1 MPRPNWFFAFPLE
14 GSFVSGLSEMP
25 AGFRR
30 YHPEDVHLTLTFLGG
45 CGEEAALRALAVL
58 DAILPASG
66 AGPIAVSLAEIAP
79 MGPRGRYSAL
89 SALLGRGRK
98 ETEALIA
105 RLRDPLSEAAIGRR
119 ERRAPKAHVTLARPM
134 IRGTDAHRREG
145 LEWAKATDLRAVERP
160 LDRIALYTWHD
171 DRRERLFKIVAER
184 SLPGAAATIP
194 P

>member
-14 GSFVSGLSEMP
+14 GSFVDELTGMP

-30 YHPEDVHLTLTFLGG
+30 YHADDVHLTLTFLGG

-58 DAILPASG
+58 DEILPASG
-66 AGPIAVSLAEIAP
+66 ARPITVSLGEIAP

-89 SALLGRGRK
+89 SALLERGRE

-119 ERRAPKAHVTLARPM
+119 EKRAPKAHVTLGRPM
-134 IRGTDAHRREG
+134 LRATDAHRRAG
-145 LEWAKATDLRAVERP
+145 LELARATDLTAVERRV
-160 LDRIALYTWHD
+160 DRIALYTWHEN
-171 DRRERLFKIVAER
+171 RRERLFKIVAER
-184 SLPGAAATIP
+184 SLSGTGEA
-194 P
+194 